1 MAQPEVEGDI
11 RGGARVTAGLPAS
24 AAGSVVY
31 EAGEAGVDA
40 PRRIAG
46 GQDANA
52 AARIRVRA
60 GVVADKP
67 VNTTG
72 VALLVS
78 DVDGT
83 LLRPDK
89 SLAQATVEA
98 VNRLRAAGVRFTLVS
113 ARPPRGMLP
122 LIQALNIKVPTAAF
136 NGGAIVGARGEVLEA
151 TRLTGRDARTTLD
164 VLLRE
169 KVETWVFA
177 DDQWLLRDP
186 DGEYVPLERKTLGY
200 DGVVVEDFSPYLD
213 RVDKIVAAS
222 SDPALLARLGQTL
235 NARIAP
241 HALAMQSQTYYLD
254 ITHARANKGDAV
266 SALARQVGVP
276 LTAVAAIGD
285 GDNDVPMFKRA
296 GFSIAMGQASAA
308 VRAQA
313 RHVTG
318 SNDQDGLAQAID
330 QIILGGTGTDTGRRG

>member
-1 MAQPEVEGDI
+1 MAQPEVD
-11 RGGARVTAGLPAS
+11 GGGIE
-24 AAGSVVY
+24 AGS
-31 EAGEAGVDA
+31 AGTGGGT

-46 GQDANA
+46 GQEPDA
-52 AARIRVRA
+52 AARVRVRA
-60 GVVADKP
+60 GVAADKP
-67 VNTTG
+67 VNTSG
-72 VALLVS
+72 IALLVS

-89 SLAQATVEA
+89 SLAPATVEA
-98 VNRLRAAGVRFTLVS
+98 VDRLRAAGVRFTLVS

-151 TRLTGRDARTTLD
+151 TRLTSRDARATLD
-164 VLLRE
+164 VLLPE

-186 DGEYVPLERKTLGY
+186 AGEYVPLERKTLGY
-200 DGVVVEDFSPYLD
+200 DGVVVEDFSPWVD

-222 SDPALLARLGQTL
+222 SDPALLARLEQTL

-241 HALAMQSQTYYLD
+241 HALAMRSQTYYLD

-296 GFSIAMGQASAA
+296 GFSIAMGQADAA

-313 RHVTG
+313 RRVTG
-318 SNDQDGLAQAID
+318 PNDKDGLAQAID
-330 QIILGGTGTDTGRRG
+330 QIILGGAGTTGHG